1 MKKLV
6 ACLLSVATMVA
17 TLYTPAFAYEGQP
30 LGRNVAYNRTVNV
43 SNSFNT
49 NEYNKPDFLTDGN
62 LERGYQTACVSSNKD
77 NPYEDPQTWS
87 IDLGRSYEIDKI
99 VLYWENAAAKKYK
112 IYVSENKTDWM
123 EVASEEAGEKG
134 RFKYDFAPTNARYV
148 KIELEERTME
158 IYGYCM
164 YEWQIFTVGSV
175 EEKEMPNL
183 AKNATAVASSD
194 DGENS
199 AEKAIDGDEGTMWRT
214 EYIQDPTV
222 TDEEKADENIT
233 LSWNSP
239 QTFDTVKVKWGGGYM
254 KGYKLQTSDDGETWT
269 DMYEVTSGIA
279 SEYRNIRLKEAVT
292 TSHLRLQGIT
302 FGAYCFEIYEIQVYD
317 QTNVPVESINL
328 NYTSKKLNLD
338 KEEDNK
344 VELEYKLSPF
354 NTSQTD
360 IVWSSSNEA
369 VAEVKNGVVTG
380 KSVGT
385 AIITIASKDNPNVN
399 KECIV
404 NVSRELDKS
413 TVTAVKSDNNIRVNW
428 SRVAHASSYIL
439 SRYNKITGFVGKVYE
454 GSDTEFE
461 DKDLLSGK
469 YVYTVTAVVDKNDA
483 NANLYSNSISEES
496 EAVIIPEP
504 VTGIEVAND
513 YKHMGLFVGG
523 SGKIRYSVLPG
534 NATNTN
540 VTFKSLNEKVATVD
554 ANGVVTGVSEGN
566 ADIVITTE
574 EGGFEAKC
582 TVRVDGIDARGIE
595 RVGDK
600 TVTMGLNQTRQ
611 LQVKITPSD
620 TTNKNVQWTSSNNSV
635 ATVDSNGVVTSK
647 NSGSTIITA
656 TTHNGLKTEFFIEVE
671 TPVTNIT
678 LNSNEIN
685 LNPGGTFKLD
695 ATVNP
700 SNASNKNIK
709 WISANESIAT
719 VDQSGNV
726 AADVAGTTYISAVS
740 ADGKVVATCTVN
752 VSKPVVTKPAKV
764 KIKSAK
770 KKGKKVTLK
779 WKKISDAAG
788 YVVYMKTNSG
798 KFKAVKT
805 VKKAKKVKAVISLKK
820 GNKYSFKIRA
830 YKLDEETNVY
840 GAYSKIK
847 KVQIGQ
853 LLSKISFMP
862 RISRN
867 S

>member
-1 MKKLV
+1 
-6 ACLLSVATMVA
+6 
-17 TLYTPAFAYEGQP
+17 
-30 LGRNVAYNRTVNV
+30 
-43 SNSFNT
+43 
-49 NEYNKPDFLTDGN
+49 
-62 LERGYQTACVSSNKD
+62 
-77 NPYEDPQTWS
+77 
-87 IDLGRSYEIDKI
+87 
-99 VLYWENAAAKKYK
+99 
-112 IYVSENKTDWM
+112 M

-175 EEKEMPNL
+175 EEKEVPNL
-183 AKNATAVASSD
+183 AENATAVASSD

-344 VELEYKLSPF
+344 VELEYNIAPS

-369 VAEVKNGVVTG
+369 VAEVKNGVVAG
-380 KSVGT
+380 KSVGR
-385 AIITIASKDNPNVN
+385 ADITIASKDNPNV
-399 KECIV
+399 KKTCV
-404 NVSRELDKS
+404 VYVSKELDKS
-413 TVTAVKSDNNIRVNW
+413 KVTAVRNDKNINVNW
-428 SRVAHASSYIL
+428 TKVAHASSYVL
-439 SRYNKITGFVGKVYE
+439 SRYNKITGIVNDIYE
-454 GSDTEFE
+454 GTDTAFE
-461 DKDLLSGK
+461 DKDLTSGK
-469 YVYTVTAVVDKNDA
+469 YIYTVKAIVDENEAD
-483 NANLYSNSISEES
+483 ANLYSNSVSEES

-513 YKHMGLFVGG
+513 YQHMGLFVGG

-726 AADVAGTTYISAVS
+726 TADVAGTTYISAVS

-847 KVQIGQ
+847 KV
-853 LLSKISFMP
+853 KM
-862 RISRN
+862 
-867 S
+867 

>member
-87 IDLGRSYEIDKI
+87 MDLGRSYEIDKV

-183 AKNATAVASSD
+183 AENATAVSSSD

-222 TDEEKADENIT
+222 TDEEKANENIT

-338 KEEDNK
+338 KKEDNK
-344 VELEYKLSPF
+344 VELEYNLAPS

-360 IVWSSSNEA
+360 VVWSSSNEA
-369 VAEVKNGVVTG
+369 VAEVKNGVVAG
-380 KSVGT
+380 KSVGR
-385 AIITIASKDNPNVN
+385 ADITIASKDNPNV
-399 KECIV
+399 KKTCV
-404 NVSRELDKS
+404 VYVSKELDKS
-413 TVTAVKSDNNIRVNW
+413 KVTAVRNDKNINVNW
-428 SRVAHASSYIL
+428 TKVAHASSYVL
-439 SRYNKITGFVGKVYE
+439 SRYNKSTGIVNDIYE
-454 GSDTEFE
+454 GTDTAFE
-461 DKDLLSGK
+461 DKDLTSGK
-469 YVYTVTAVVDKNDA
+469 YVYTVKAIVDENDA
-483 NANLYSNSISEES
+483 DANFYSNSVSEES
-496 EAVIIPEP
+496 EAVIIPES

-513 YKHMGLFVGG
+513 YQHMGLFVGG
-523 SGKIRYSVLPG
+523 SGKIRYSVLPS

-582 TVRVDGIDARGIE
+582 AVRVDGIDARGIE

-726 AADVAGTTYISAVS
+726 TADVAGTTYISAVS
-740 ADGKVVATCTVN
+740 ADDKVIATCTVN

-805 VKKAKKVKAVISLKK
+805 VKKAKTVKAVISLKK

-847 KVQIGQ
+847 KV
-853 LLSKISFMP
+853 KM
-862 RISRN
+862 
-867 S
+867 

>member
-87 IDLGRSYEIDKI
+87 MDLGRSYEIDKV

-183 AKNATAVASSD
+183 AENATAVSSSD

-222 TDEEKADENIT
+222 TDEEKANENIT

-344 VELEYKLSPF
+344 VELEYNIAPS

-360 IVWSSSNEA
+360 VVWSSSNEA
-369 VAEVKNGVVTG
+369 VAEVKNGVVAG
-380 KSVGT
+380 KSVGR
-385 AIITIASKDNPNVN
+385 ADITIASKDNPNV
-399 KECIV
+399 KKTCV
-404 NVSRELDKS
+404 VYVSKELDKS
-413 TVTAVKSDNNIRVNW
+413 KVTAVRNDKNINVNW
-428 SRVAHASSYIL
+428 TKVAHASSYVL
-439 SRYNKITGFVGKVYE
+439 SRYNKSTGIVNDIYE
-454 GSDTEFE
+454 GTDTAFE
-461 DKDLLSGK
+461 DKDLTSGK
-469 YVYTVTAVVDKNDA
+469 YVYTVKAIVDENDA
-483 NANLYSNSISEES
+483 DANLYSNSVSEES

-513 YKHMGLFVGG
+513 YQHMGLFVGG
-523 SGKIRYSVLPG
+523 SGKIRYSVLPS

-540 VTFKSLNEKVATVD
+540 VTFKSLNEKVAIVD

-635 ATVDSNGVVTSK
+635 ATVDSNGVVISK

-685 LNPGGTFKLD
+685 LNLGGTFKLD

-726 AADVAGTTYISAVS
+726 TADVAGTTYISAVS

-805 VKKAKKVKAVISLKK
+805 VKKAKTVKAVISLKK

-847 KVQIGQ
+847 KV
-853 LLSKISFMP
+853 KM
-862 RISRN
+862 
-867 S
+867 

>member
-87 IDLGRSYEIDKI
+87 MDLGRSYEIDKV

-183 AKNATAVASSD
+183 AENATAVASSD

-214 EYIQDPTV
+214 EYIQDSTV
-222 TDEEKADENIT
+222 TDEEKANENIT

-344 VELEYKLSPF
+344 VELEYNLAPS

-360 IVWSSSNEA
+360 VVWSSSNEA
-369 VAEVKNGVVTG
+369 VAEVKNGVVEG
-380 KSVGT
+380 KSVGR
-385 AIITIASKDNPNVN
+385 ADITIASKDNPNAKKTCV
-399 KECIV
+399 V
-404 NVSRELDKS
+404 YVSKELDKS
-413 TVTAVKSDNNIRVNW
+413 KVTAVRNDKIINVNW
-428 SRVAHASSYIL
+428 KKVAHASSYVL
-439 SRYNKITGFVGKVYE
+439 SRYNKSTGIVNDIYE
-454 GSDTEFE
+454 GTDTAFE
-461 DKDLLSGK
+461 DKDLTSGK
-469 YVYTVTAVVDKNDA
+469 YVYTVKAIVDENAAD
-483 NANLYSNSISEES
+483 ANLYSNSVSEES
-496 EAVIIPEP
+496 EAVIIPES

-513 YKHMGLFVGG
+513 YQHMGLFVGG
-523 SGKIRYSVLPG
+523 SGKIRYSVLPS

-540 VTFKSLNEKVATVD
+540 VTFKSLNEKVAIVD

-635 ATVDSNGVVTSK
+635 ATVDSNGVVISK

-726 AADVAGTTYISAVS
+726 TADVAGTTYISAVS

-805 VKKAKKVKAVISLKK
+805 VKKAKTVKAVISLKK

-847 KVQIGQ
+847 KV
-853 LLSKISFMP
+853 KM
-862 RISRN
+862 
-867 S
+867 

>member
-175 EEKEMPNL
+175 EEKEVPNL
-183 AKNATAVASSD
+183 AENATAVASSD

-302 FGAYCFEIYEIQVYD
+302 FGAYCFEICEIQVYD
-317 QTNVPVESINL
+317 QTNIPVESINL

-344 VELEYKLSPF
+344 VELDYNIAPS

-360 IVWSSSNEA
+360 VVWSSSNEA
-369 VAEVKNGVVTG
+369 VAEVKNGVVAG
-380 KSVGT
+380 KSVGR
-385 AIITIASKDNPNVN
+385 ADITIASKDNPNV
-399 KECIV
+399 KKTCV
-404 NVSRELDKS
+404 VYVSKELDKS
-413 TVTAVKSDNNIRVNW
+413 KVTAVRNDKNINVNW
-428 SRVAHASSYIL
+428 TKVAHASSYVL
-439 SRYNKITGFVGKVYE
+439 SRYNKSTGIVNDIYE
-454 GSDTEFE
+454 GTDTVFE
-461 DKDLLSGK
+461 DKDLTSGK
-469 YVYTVTAVVDKNDA
+469 YIYTVKAIVDENDA
-483 NANLYSNSISEES
+483 DANLYSNSVSEES

-513 YKHMGLFVGG
+513 YQHMGLFVGG

-656 TTHNGLKTEFFIEVE
+656 TTHNELKTEFFIEVE
-671 TPVTNIT
+671 TSVTNIT

-685 LNPGGTFKLD
+685 LNTGGTFKLD

-847 KVQIGQ
+847 KV
-853 LLSKISFMP
+853 KM
-862 RISRN
+862 
-867 S
+867 

>member
-87 IDLGRSYEIDKI
+87 MDLGRSYEIDKVI
-99 VLYWENAAAKKYK
+99 LYWENAAAKKYK

-175 EEKEMPNL
+175 EEKEVPNL
-183 AKNATAVASSD
+183 AENATAVASSD

-214 EYIQDPTV
+214 EYIQDQTV
-222 TDEEKADENIT
+222 TDEEKANENIT

-344 VELEYKLSPF
+344 VELEYNLSPS

-369 VAEVKNGVVTG
+369 VAEVKNGVVAG
-380 KSVGT
+380 KSVGR
-385 AIITIASKDNPNVN
+385 ADITIASKDNPNV
-399 KECIV
+399 KKTCV
-404 NVSRELDKS
+404 VYVSKELDKS
-413 TVTAVKSDNNIRVNW
+413 KVTAVRNDKNINVNW
-428 SRVAHASSYIL
+428 TKVAHASSYVL
-439 SRYNKITGFVGKVYE
+439 SRYNKITGIVNDIYE
-454 GSDTEFE
+454 GTDTAFE
-461 DKDLLSGK
+461 DKDLTSGK
-469 YVYTVTAVVDKNDA
+469 YVYTVKAILDENEAD
-483 NANLYSNSISEES
+483 ANLYSNSVSEES

-513 YKHMGLFVGG
+513 YQHMGLFVGG

-656 TTHNGLKTEFFIEVE
+656 TTHNELKTGFFIEVE
-671 TPVTNIT
+671 TSVTNIT

-719 VDQSGNV
+719 VDRSGNV
-726 AADVAGTTYISAVS
+726 TADVAGTTYISAVS
-740 ADGKVVATCTVN
+740 ADGKVVAICTVN

-847 KVQIGQ
+847 KV
-853 LLSKISFMP
+853 KM
-862 RISRN
+862 
-867 S
+867 

>member
-62 LERGYQTACVSSNKD
+62 LERGYQTACVSSNKN

-87 IDLGRSYEIDKI
+87 MDLGRSYEIDKV

-183 AKNATAVASSD
+183 AENATAVSSSD

-222 TDEEKADENIT
+222 TDEEKANENIT

-344 VELEYKLSPF
+344 VELEYNLAPS

-360 IVWSSSNEA
+360 VVWSSSNEA
-369 VAEVKNGVVTG
+369 VAEVKNGVVAG
-380 KSVGT
+380 KSVGR
-385 AIITIASKDNPNVN
+385 ADITIASKDNPNV
-399 KECIV
+399 KKTCV
-404 NVSRELDKS
+404 VYVSKELDKS
-413 TVTAVKSDNNIRVNW
+413 KVTAVRNDKNINVNW
-428 SRVAHASSYIL
+428 TKVAHASSYVL
-439 SRYNKITGFVGKVYE
+439 SRYNKSTGIVNDIYE
-454 GSDTEFE
+454 GTDTAFE
-461 DKDLLSGK
+461 DKDLTSGK
-469 YVYTVTAVVDKNDA
+469 YVYTVKAIVDENAAD
-483 NANLYSNSISEES
+483 ANLYSNSVSEES
-496 EAVIIPEP
+496 EAVIIPES

-513 YKHMGLFVGG
+513 YQHMGLFVGG
-523 SGKIRYSVLPG
+523 SGKIRYSVLPS

-540 VTFKSLNEKVATVD
+540 VTFKSLNEKVAIVD

-635 ATVDSNGVVTSK
+635 ATVDSNGVVISK

-685 LNPGGTFKLD
+685 LDPGGTFKLD

-726 AADVAGTTYISAVS
+726 TADVAGTT
-740 ADGKVVATCTVN
+740 
-752 VSKPVVTKPAKV
+752 
-764 KIKSAK
+764 
-770 KKGKKVTLK
+770 
-779 WKKISDAAG
+779 
-788 YVVYMKTNSG
+788 VYPQFQQM
-798 KFKAVKT
+798 V
-805 VKKAKKVKAVISLKK
+805 
-820 GNKYSFKIRA
+820 R
-830 YKLDEETNVY
+830 
-840 GAYSKIK
+840 
-847 KVQIGQ
+847 
-853 LLSKISFMP
+853 
-862 RISRN
+862 
-867 S
+867 

>member
-99 VLYWENAAAKKYK
+99 VLYWESAAAKKYK

-302 FGAYCFEIYEIQVYD
+302 FGAYCFEIYQIQVYD

-344 VELEYKLSPF
+344 VELEYNIAPS

-360 IVWSSSNEA
+360 VVWSSSNEA
-369 VAEVKNGVVTG
+369 VAEVKNGVVAG
-380 KSVGT
+380 KSVGR
-385 AIITIASKDNPNVN
+385 ADITIASKDNPNV
-399 KECIV
+399 KKTCV
-404 NVSRELDKS
+404 VYVSKELDKS
-413 TVTAVKSDNNIRVNW
+413 KVTAVRNDKNINVNW
-428 SRVAHASSYIL
+428 TKVAHASSYVL
-439 SRYNKITGFVGKVYE
+439 SRYNKITGIVNDIYE
-454 GSDTEFE
+454 GTDTAFE
-461 DKDLLSGK
+461 DKDLTSGK
-469 YVYTVTAVVDKNDA
+469 YVYTVKAILDENEAD
-483 NANLYSNSISEES
+483 ANLYSNSVSEES

-513 YKHMGLFVGG
+513 YQHMGLFVGG

-540 VTFKSLNEKVATVD
+540 ATFKSLNEKVATVD

-600 TVTMGLNQTRQ
+600 TVTMGLNQTSQ

-635 ATVDSNGVVTSK
+635 ATVDSNGGVTSK
-647 NSGSTIITA
+647 NSGSTIITV

-805 VKKAKKVKAVISLKK
+805 VKKAKTVKAVISLKK

-847 KVQIGQ
+847 KV
-853 LLSKISFMP
+853 KM
-862 RISRN
+862 
-867 S
+867 

>member
-62 LERGYQTACVSSNKD
+62 LEIGYQTACVSSNKD

-175 EEKEMPNL
+175 EEKEMSNL
-183 AKNATAVASSD
+183 AENATAVASSD
-194 DGENS
+194 DSENS

-214 EYIQDPTV
+214 EYIQDPKV

-344 VELEYKLSPF
+344 VELEYNLSPS

-380 KSVGT
+380 KSVGR
-385 AIITIASKDNPNVN
+385 ADITIASKDNPNV
-399 KECIV
+399 KKTCV
-404 NVSRELDKS
+404 VYVSKELDKS
-413 TVTAVKSDNNIRVNW
+413 KVTAVRNDKNINVNW
-428 SRVAHASSYIL
+428 TKVAHASSYVL
-439 SRYNKITGFVGKVYE
+439 SRYNKSTGIVNDIYE
-454 GSDTEFE
+454 GTDTAFE
-461 DKDLLSGK
+461 DKDLTSGK
-469 YVYTVTAVVDKNDA
+469 YIYTVKAIVDENDA
-483 NANLYSNSISEES
+483 DANLYSNSVSEES

-513 YKHMGLFVGG
+513 YQHMGLFVGG

-620 TTNKNVQWTSSNNSV
+620 TTNKNVQWTSSNNLV

-656 TTHNGLKTEFFIEVE
+656 TTHNELKTEFFIEVE
-671 TPVTNIT
+671 TSVTNIT

-685 LNPGGTFKLD
+685 LNTGGTFKLD

-847 KVQIGQ
+847 KV
-853 LLSKISFMP
+853 KM
-862 RISRN
+862 
-867 S
+867 

>member
-87 IDLGRSYEIDKI
+87 MDLGRSYEIDKV

-183 AKNATAVASSD
+183 AENATAVASSD

-317 QTNVPVESINL
+317 QTNVPVENINL

-344 VELEYKLSPF
+344 VELEYNLAPS

-360 IVWSSSNEA
+360 VVWSSSNEA
-369 VAEVKNGVVTG
+369 VAEVKNGVVAG
-380 KSVGT
+380 KSVGR
-385 AIITIASKDNPNVN
+385 ADITIASKDNPNV
-399 KECIV
+399 KKTCV
-404 NVSRELDKS
+404 VYVSKELDKS
-413 TVTAVKSDNNIRVNW
+413 KVTAVRNDKNINVNW
-428 SRVAHASSYIL
+428 TKVAHVSSYVL
-439 SRYNKITGFVGKVYE
+439 SRYNKSTGIVNDIYE
-454 GSDTEFE
+454 GTDTAFE
-461 DKDLLSGK
+461 DKDLTSGK
-469 YVYTVTAVVDKNDA
+469 YVYTVKAIVDENAAD
-483 NANLYSNSISEES
+483 ANLYSNSVSEES

-513 YKHMGLFVGG
+513 YQHMGLFVGG
-523 SGKIRYSVLPG
+523 SGKIRYSVLPS

-656 TTHNGLKTEFFIEVE
+656 TTYNGLKTEFFIEVE

-726 AADVAGTTYISAVS
+726 TADVAGTTYISAVS
-740 ADGKVVATCTVN
+740 ADGKVVATCTIN

-805 VKKAKKVKAVISLKK
+805 VKKAKTVKAVISLKK
-820 GNKYSFKIRA
+820 GNKNEFKTRA

-847 KVQIGQ
+847 KV
-853 LLSKISFMP
+853 KM
-862 RISRN
+862 
-867 S
+867 

>member
-87 IDLGRSYEIDKI
+87 MDLGRSYEIDKV

-183 AKNATAVASSD
+183 AENATAVASSD

-222 TDEEKADENIT
+222 TDEEKANENIT

-338 KEEDNK
+338 KKEDNK
-344 VELEYKLSPF
+344 VELEYNLAPS

-360 IVWSSSNEA
+360 VVWSSSNEA
-369 VAEVKNGVVTG
+369 VAEVKNGVVAG
-380 KSVGT
+380 KSVGR
-385 AIITIASKDNPNVN
+385 ADITIASKDNPNV
-399 KECIV
+399 KKTCV
-404 NVSRELDKS
+404 VYVSKELDKS
-413 TVTAVKSDNNIRVNW
+413 KVTAVRNDKNINVNW
-428 SRVAHASSYIL
+428 TKVAHASSYVL
-439 SRYNKITGFVGKVYE
+439 SRYNKSTGIVNDIYE
-454 GSDTEFE
+454 GTDTTFE
-461 DKDLLSGK
+461 DKDLTSGK
-469 YVYTVTAVVDKNDA
+469 YVYTVKAIVDENAAD
-483 NANLYSNSISEES
+483 ANLYSNSVSEES

-513 YKHMGLFVGG
+513 YQHMGLFVGG
-523 SGKIRYSVLPG
+523 SGKIRYSVLPS

-600 TVTMGLNQTRQ
+600 TVTMVLNQTRQ

-726 AADVAGTTYISAVS
+726 TADVAGTTYISAVS

-805 VKKAKKVKAVISLKK
+805 VKKAKTVKAVISLKK

-847 KVQIGQ
+847 KV
-853 LLSKISFMP
+853 KM
-862 RISRN
+862 
-867 S
+867 

>member
-87 IDLGRSYEIDKI
+87 MDLGRSYEINKV

-183 AKNATAVASSD
+183 AENATAVASSD

-222 TDEEKADENIT
+222 TDEEKANENIT

-338 KEEDNK
+338 KKEDNK
-344 VELEYKLSPF
+344 VELEYNLAPS

-360 IVWSSSNEA
+360 VVWSSSNEA
-369 VAEVKNGVVTG
+369 VAEVKNGVVAG
-380 KSVGT
+380 KSVGR
-385 AIITIASKDNPNVN
+385 ADITIASKDNPNV
-399 KECIV
+399 KKTCV
-404 NVSRELDKS
+404 VYVSKELDKS
-413 TVTAVKSDNNIRVNW
+413 KVTAVRNDKNINVNW
-428 SRVAHASSYIL
+428 TKVAHASSYVL
-439 SRYNKITGFVGKVYE
+439 SRYNKSTGIVNDIYE
-454 GSDTEFE
+454 GTDTTFE
-461 DKDLLSGK
+461 DKDLTSGK
-469 YVYTVTAVVDKNDA
+469 YVYTVKAIVDENAAD
-483 NANLYSNSISEES
+483 ANLYSNSVSEES
-496 EAVIIPEP
+496 EAVIIPES

-513 YKHMGLFVGG
+513 YQHMGLFVGG
-523 SGKIRYSVLPG
+523 SGKIRYSVLPS

-656 TTHNGLKTEFFIEVE
+656 TTYNGLKTEFFIEVE

-726 AADVAGTTYISAVS
+726 TADVAGTTYISAVS
-740 ADGKVVATCTVN
+740 ADGKVVATCTIN

-805 VKKAKKVKAVISLKK
+805 VKKAKTVKAVISLKK

-847 KVQIGQ
+847 KV
-853 LLSKISFMP
+853 KM
-862 RISRN
+862 
-867 S
+867 

>member
-1 MKKLV
+1 
-6 ACLLSVATMVA
+6 
-17 TLYTPAFAYEGQP
+17 
-30 LGRNVAYNRTVNV
+30 
-43 SNSFNT
+43 
-49 NEYNKPDFLTDGN
+49 
-62 LERGYQTACVSSNKD
+62 
-77 NPYEDPQTWS
+77 
-87 IDLGRSYEIDKI
+87 
-99 VLYWENAAAKKYK
+99 
-112 IYVSENKTDWM
+112 M

-385 AIITIASKDNPNVN
+385 AIITIASKDNPNV
-399 KECIV
+399 KKTCV
-404 NVSRELDKS
+404 VYVSKELDKS
-413 TVTAVKSDNNIRVNW
+413 KVTAVRNDKNINVNW
-428 SRVAHASSYIL
+428 TKVAHASSYVL
-439 SRYNKITGFVGKVYE
+439 SRYNKITGIVNDIYE
-454 GSDTEFE
+454 GTDTAFE
-461 DKDLLSGK
+461 DKDLTSGK
-469 YVYTVTAVVDKNDA
+469 YVYTVKAILDENEAD
-483 NANLYSNSISEES
+483 ANLYSNSVSEES

-513 YKHMGLFVGG
+513 YQHMGLFVGG

-656 TTHNGLKTEFFIEVE
+656 TTHNELKTEFFIEVE
-671 TPVTNIT
+671 TSVTNIT

-685 LNPGGTFKLD
+685 LNTGGTFKLD

-805 VKKAKKVKAVISLKK
+805 VKKAKTVKAVISLKK

-847 KVQIGQ
+847 KV
-853 LLSKISFMP
+853 KM
-862 RISRN
+862 
-867 S
+867 

>member
-87 IDLGRSYEIDKI
+87 MDLGRSYEIDKVI
-99 VLYWENAAAKKYK
+99 LYWENAAAKKYK

-175 EEKEMPNL
+175 EEKEVPNL
-183 AKNATAVASSD
+183 AENATAVASSD

-214 EYIQDPTV
+214 EYIQDQTV
-222 TDEEKADENIT
+222 TDEEKANENIT

-302 FGAYCFEIYEIQVYD
+302 FGAYCFEICEIQVYD
-317 QTNVPVESINL
+317 QTNIPVESINL

-344 VELEYKLSPF
+344 VELDYNIAPS

-360 IVWSSSNEA
+360 VVWSSSNEA

-380 KSVGT
+380 KSVGR
-385 AIITIASKDNPNVN
+385 ADITIASKDNPNV
-399 KECIV
+399 KKTCV
-404 NVSRELDKS
+404 VYVSKELDKS
-413 TVTAVKSDNNIRVNW
+413 KVTAVRNDKNINVNW
-428 SRVAHASSYIL
+428 TKVAHASSYVL
-439 SRYNKITGFVGKVYE
+439 SRYNKSTGIVNDIYE
-454 GSDTEFE
+454 GTDTAFE
-461 DKDLLSGK
+461 DKDLTSGK
-469 YVYTVTAVVDKNDA
+469 YVYTVKAIVDENDA
-483 NANLYSNSISEES
+483 DTNLYSNSVSEES

-513 YKHMGLFVGG
+513 YQHMGLFVGG

-534 NATNTN
+534 NTTNTN

-671 TPVTNIT
+671 IPVTNIT

-726 AADVAGTTYISAVS
+726 TADVAGTTYISAVS

-847 KVQIGQ
+847 KV
-853 LLSKISFMP
+853 KM
-862 RISRN
+862 
-867 S
+867 

>member
-62 LERGYQTACVSSNKD
+62 LEIGYQTVCVSSNKD

-175 EEKEMPNL
+175 EEKEMSNL
-183 AKNATAVASSD
+183 AENATAVASSD

-214 EYIQDPTV
+214 EYIQDPKV

-344 VELEYKLSPF
+344 VELEYNLSPS

-380 KSVGT
+380 KSVGR
-385 AIITIASKDNPNVN
+385 ADITIASKDNPNV
-399 KECIV
+399 KKTCV
-404 NVSRELDKS
+404 VYVSKELDKS
-413 TVTAVKSDNNIRVNW
+413 KVTAVRNDKNINVNW
-428 SRVAHASSYIL
+428 TKVAHASSYVL
-439 SRYNKITGFVGKVYE
+439 SRYNKSTGIVNDIYE
-454 GSDTEFE
+454 GTDTAFE
-461 DKDLLSGK
+461 DKDLTSGK
-469 YVYTVTAVVDKNDA
+469 YIYTVKAIVDENDA
-483 NANLYSNSISEES
+483 DANLYSNSVSEES

-513 YKHMGLFVGG
+513 YQHMGLFVGG
-523 SGKIRYSVLPG
+523 SGKIRYSVLLG

-656 TTHNGLKTEFFIEVE
+656 TTHNELKTEFFIEVE
-671 TPVTNIT
+671 TSVTNIT

-685 LNPGGTFKLD
+685 LNTGGTFKLD

-847 KVQIGQ
+847 KV
-853 LLSKISFMP
+853 KM
-862 RISRN
+862 
-867 S
+867 

>member
-1 MKKLV
+1 
-6 ACLLSVATMVA
+6 MVA

-87 IDLGRSYEIDKI
+87 MDLGRSYEIDKV

-175 EEKEMPNL
+175 EEKEMSNL
-183 AKNATAVASSD
+183 AENATAVASSD

-214 EYIQDPTV
+214 EYIQDQTV
-222 TDEEKADENIT
+222 TDEEKANENIT

-344 VELEYKLSPF
+344 VELEYNIAPS

-369 VAEVKNGVVTG
+369 VAEVKNGVVAG
-380 KSVGT
+380 KSVGR
-385 AIITIASKDNPNVN
+385 ADITIASKDNPNV
-399 KECIV
+399 KKTCV
-404 NVSRELDKS
+404 VYVSKELDKS
-413 TVTAVKSDNNIRVNW
+413 KVTAVRNDKNINVNW
-428 SRVAHASSYIL
+428 TKVAHASSYVL
-439 SRYNKITGFVGKVYE
+439 SRYNKSTGIVNDIYE
-454 GSDTEFE
+454 GTDTAFE
-461 DKDLLSGK
+461 DKDLTSGK
-469 YVYTVTAVVDKNDA
+469 YVYTVKVIVDENDA
-483 NANLYSNSISEES
+483 DTNLYSNSVSEES

-513 YKHMGLFVGG
+513 YQHMGLFVGG
-523 SGKIRYSVLPG
+523 SGKIRYSVLPS

-540 VTFKSLNEKVATVD
+540 VTFKSLNEKVAIVD

-635 ATVDSNGVVTSK
+635 ATVDSNGVVISK

-726 AADVAGTTYISAVS
+726 TADVAGTTYISAVS

-805 VKKAKKVKAVISLKK
+805 VKKAKTVKAVISLKK

-847 KVQIGQ
+847 KV
-853 LLSKISFMP
+853 KM
-862 RISRN
+862 
-867 S
+867 

>member
-6 ACLLSVATMVA
+6 ACLLNVATMVA
-17 TLYTPAFAYEGQP
+17 TLYTPALAYDGQP
-30 LGRNVAYNRTVNV
+30 LGENVAYRRTVDV

-87 IDLGRSYEIDKI
+87 MDLGRSYQIDKV

-148 KIELEERTME
+148 KIKLEERTME

-175 EEKEMPNL
+175 EEKEVPNL
-183 AKNATAVASSD
+183 AENATAVASSD

-214 EYIQDPTV
+214 EYIQDQTV
-222 TDEEKADENIT
+222 TDEEKANENIT

-344 VELEYKLSPF
+344 VELDYNIAPS

-360 IVWSSSNEA
+360 VVWSSSNEA

-380 KSVGT
+380 KSVGR
-385 AIITIASKDNPNVN
+385 ADITIASKDNPNV
-399 KECIV
+399 KKTCV
-404 NVSRELDKS
+404 VYVSKELDKS
-413 TVTAVKSDNNIRVNW
+413 KVTAVRNDKNINVNW
-428 SRVAHASSYIL
+428 TKVAHASSYVL
-439 SRYNKITGFVGKVYE
+439 SRYNKSTGIVNDIYE
-454 GSDTEFE
+454 GTDTAFE
-461 DKDLLSGK
+461 DKDLTSGK
-469 YVYTVTAVVDKNDA
+469 YVYTVKVIVDENDA
-483 NANLYSNSISEES
+483 DTNLYSNSVSEES

-513 YKHMGLFVGG
+513 YQHMGLFVGG

-582 TVRVDGIDARGIE
+582 TVRVDGIYARGIE

-635 ATVDSNGVVTSK
+635 ATVDSNGVITSK

-656 TTHNGLKTEFFIEVE
+656 TTHNELKTEFFIEVE
-671 TPVTNIT
+671 TSVTNIT

-685 LNPGGTFKLD
+685 LNTGGTFKLD

-805 VKKAKKVKAVISLKK
+805 VKKAKKVKAVIILKK

-847 KVQIGQ
+847 KV
-853 LLSKISFMP
+853 KM
-862 RISRN
+862 
-867 S
+867 

>member
-1 MKKLV
+1 
-6 ACLLSVATMVA
+6 
-17 TLYTPAFAYEGQP
+17 
-30 LGRNVAYNRTVNV
+30 
-43 SNSFNT
+43 
-49 NEYNKPDFLTDGN
+49 
-62 LERGYQTACVSSNKD
+62 
-77 NPYEDPQTWS
+77 
-87 IDLGRSYEIDKI
+87 
-99 VLYWENAAAKKYK
+99 
-112 IYVSENKTDWM
+112 
-123 EVASEEAGEKG
+123 
-134 RFKYDFAPTNARYV
+134 
-148 KIELEERTME
+148 
-158 IYGYCM
+158 
-164 YEWQIFTVGSV
+164 
-175 EEKEMPNL
+175 MPNL
-183 AKNATAVASSD
+183 AENATAVASSD

-214 EYIQDPTV
+214 EYIQDSTV
-222 TDEEKADENIT
+222 TDEEKANENIT

-344 VELEYKLSPF
+344 VELEYNLAPS

-360 IVWSSSNEA
+360 VVWSSSNEA
-369 VAEVKNGVVTG
+369 VAEVKNGVVEG
-380 KSVGT
+380 KSVGR
-385 AIITIASKDNPNVN
+385 ADITIASKDNPNTKKTCV
-399 KECIV
+399 V
-404 NVSRELDKS
+404 YVSKELDKS
-413 TVTAVKSDNNIRVNW
+413 KVTAVRNDKIINVNW
-428 SRVAHASSYIL
+428 KKVAHASSYVL
-439 SRYNKITGFVGKVYE
+439 SRYNKSTGIVNDIYE
-454 GSDTEFE
+454 GTDTAFE
-461 DKDLLSGK
+461 DKDLTSGK
-469 YVYTVTAVVDKNDA
+469 YVYTVKAIVDENDA
-483 NANLYSNSISEES
+483 DANLYSNSVSEES
-496 EAVIIPEP
+496 EAVIIPES

-513 YKHMGLFVGG
+513 YQHMGLFVGG
-523 SGKIRYSVLPG
+523 SGKIRYSVLPS

-540 VTFKSLNEKVATVD
+540 VTFKSLNEKVAIVD

-582 TVRVDGIDARGIE
+582 TVRVDGIYARGIE

-635 ATVDSNGVVTSK
+635 ATVDSNGVVISK

-726 AADVAGTTYISAVS
+726 TADVAGTTYISAVS
-740 ADGKVVATCTVN
+740 ADGKVIATCTVN

-805 VKKAKKVKAVISLKK
+805 VKKAKTVKAVISLKK

-847 KVQIGQ
+847 KV
-853 LLSKISFMP
+853 KM
-862 RISRN
+862 
-867 S
+867 

>member
-87 IDLGRSYEIDKI
+87 MDLGRSYEIDKV

-183 AKNATAVASSD
+183 AENATAVASSD

-222 TDEEKADENIT
+222 TDEEKANENIT

-254 KGYKLQTSDDGETWT
+254 KGYKLQISDDGETWT

-292 TSHLRLQGIT
+292 TTHLRLQGIT

-344 VELEYKLSPF
+344 VELEYNIAPS

-360 IVWSSSNEA
+360 VVWSSSNEA
-369 VAEVKNGVVTG
+369 VAEVKNGVVAG
-380 KSVGT
+380 KSVGR
-385 AIITIASKDNPNVN
+385 ADITIASKDNPNTKKTCV
-399 KECIV
+399 V
-404 NVSRELDKS
+404 YVSKELDKS
-413 TVTAVKSDNNIRVNW
+413 KVTAVRNDKIINVNW
-428 SRVAHASSYIL
+428 KKVAHASSYVL
-439 SRYNKITGFVGKVYE
+439 SRYNKSTGIVNDIYE
-454 GSDTEFE
+454 GTDTAFE
-461 DKDLLSGK
+461 DKDLTSGK
-469 YVYTVTAVVDKNDA
+469 YVYTVKAIVDENDA
-483 NANLYSNSISEES
+483 DANLYSNSVSEES
-496 EAVIIPEP
+496 EAVIIPES

-513 YKHMGLFVGG
+513 YQHMGLFVGG
-523 SGKIRYSVLPG
+523 SGKIRYSVLPS

-540 VTFKSLNEKVATVD
+540 VTFKSLNEKVAIVD

-635 ATVDSNGVVTSK
+635 ATVDSNGVVISK

-726 AADVAGTTYISAVS
+726 TADVAGTTYISAVS
-740 ADGKVVATCTVN
+740 ADGKVIATCTVN

-764 KIKSAK
+764 KIKAAK

-805 VKKAKKVKAVISLKK
+805 VKKAKTVKAVISLKK

-847 KVQIGQ
+847 KV
-853 LLSKISFMP
+853 KM
-862 RISRN
+862 
-867 S
+867 

>member
-99 VLYWENAAAKKYK
+99 VLYWESAAAKKYK

-302 FGAYCFEIYEIQVYD
+302 FGAYCFEIYQIQVYD

-344 VELEYKLSPF
+344 VELEYNLSPS

-380 KSVGT
+380 KSVGR
-385 AIITIASKDNPNVN
+385 ADITIASKDNPNV
-399 KECIV
+399 KKTCV
-404 NVSRELDKS
+404 VYVSKELDKS
-413 TVTAVKSDNNIRVNW
+413 KVTAVRNDKNINVNW
-428 SRVAHASSYIL
+428 TKVAHASSYVL
-439 SRYNKITGFVGKVYE
+439 SRYNKSTGIVNDIYE
-454 GSDTEFE
+454 GTDTAFE
-461 DKDLLSGK
+461 DKDLTSGK
-469 YVYTVTAVVDKNDA
+469 YVYTVKAIVDENDA
-483 NANLYSNSISEES
+483 DTNLYSNSVSEES

-513 YKHMGLFVGG
+513 YQHMGLFVGG
-523 SGKIRYSVLPG
+523 SGKIRYSVLPS

-635 ATVDSNGVVTSK
+635 ATVDSNGGVTSK
-647 NSGSTIITA
+647 NSGSTIITV

-726 AADVAGTTYISAVS
+726 TADVAGTTYISAVS

-805 VKKAKKVKAVISLKK
+805 VKKAKTVKAVISLKK

-847 KVQIGQ
+847 KV
-853 LLSKISFMP
+853 KM
-862 RISRN
+862 
-867 S
+867 

>member
-87 IDLGRSYEIDKI
+87 MDLGRSYEIDKV

-175 EEKEMPNL
+175 EEKEMSNL
-183 AKNATAVASSD
+183 AENATAVASSD

-222 TDEEKADENIT
+222 TDEEKANENIT

-338 KEEDNK
+338 KKEDNK
-344 VELEYKLSPF
+344 VELEYNLAPS

-360 IVWSSSNEA
+360 VVWSSSNEA
-369 VAEVKNGVVTG
+369 VAEVKNGVVAG
-380 KSVGT
+380 KSVGR
-385 AIITIASKDNPNVN
+385 ADITIASKDNPNV
-399 KECIV
+399 KKTCV
-404 NVSRELDKS
+404 VYVSKELDKS
-413 TVTAVKSDNNIRVNW
+413 KVTAVRNDKNINVNW
-428 SRVAHASSYIL
+428 TKVAHASSYVL
-439 SRYNKITGFVGKVYE
+439 SRYNKSTGIVNDIYE
-454 GSDTEFE
+454 GTDTAFE
-461 DKDLLSGK
+461 DKDLTSGK
-469 YVYTVTAVVDKNDA
+469 YVYTVKAIVDENAAD
-483 NANLYSNSISEES
+483 ANLYSNSVSEES
-496 EAVIIPEP
+496 EAVIIPES

-513 YKHMGLFVGG
+513 YQHMGLFVGG
-523 SGKIRYSVLPG
+523 SGKIRYSVIPS

-540 VTFKSLNEKVATVD
+540 VTFKSLNEKVAIVD

-635 ATVDSNGVVTSK
+635 ATVDSNGVVISK

-726 AADVAGTTYISAVS
+726 TADVAGTTYISAVS

-805 VKKAKKVKAVISLKK
+805 VKKAKTVKAVISLKK

-847 KVQIGQ
+847 KV
-853 LLSKISFMP
+853 KM
-862 RISRN
+862 
-867 S
+867 

>member
-87 IDLGRSYEIDKI
+87 MDLGRSYEIDKV

-183 AKNATAVASSD
+183 AENATAVASSD

-344 VELEYKLSPF
+344 VELEYNLSPS

-369 VAEVKNGVVTG
+369 VAEVKNGVVAG
-380 KSVGT
+380 KSVGR
-385 AIITIASKDNPNVN
+385 ADITIASKDNPNV
-399 KECIV
+399 KKTCV
-404 NVSRELDKS
+404 VYVSKELDKS
-413 TVTAVKSDNNIRVNW
+413 KVTAVRNDKNINVNW
-428 SRVAHASSYIL
+428 TKVAHASSYVL
-439 SRYNKITGFVGKVYE
+439 SRYNKITGIVNDIYE
-454 GSDTEFE
+454 GTDTAFE
-461 DKDLLSGK
+461 DKDLTSGK
-469 YVYTVTAVVDKNDA
+469 YVYTVKAILDENEAD
-483 NANLYSNSISEES
+483 ANLYSNSVSEES

-513 YKHMGLFVGG
+513 YQHMGLFVGG

-726 AADVAGTTYISAVS
+726 TADVAGTTYISAVS

-847 KVQIGQ
+847 KV
-853 LLSKISFMP
+853 KM
-862 RISRN
+862 
-867 S
+867 

>member
-87 IDLGRSYEIDKI
+87 MDLGRSYEIDKVI
-99 VLYWENAAAKKYK
+99 LYWENAAAKKYK

-175 EEKEMPNL
+175 EEKEVPNL
-183 AKNATAVASSD
+183 AENATAVASSD

-214 EYIQDPTV
+214 EYIQDQTV
-222 TDEEKADENIT
+222 TDEEKANENIT

-344 VELEYKLSPF
+344 VELEYNIAPS

-380 KSVGT
+380 KSVGR
-385 AIITIASKDNPNVN
+385 ADITIASKDNPNV
-399 KECIV
+399 KKTCV
-404 NVSRELDKS
+404 VYVSKELDKS
-413 TVTAVKSDNNIRVNW
+413 KVTAVRNDKNINVNW
-428 SRVAHASSYIL
+428 TKVAHASSYVL
-439 SRYNKITGFVGKVYE
+439 SRYNKSTGIVNDIYE
-454 GSDTEFE
+454 GTDTVFE
-461 DKDLLSGK
+461 DKDLTSGK
-469 YVYTVTAVVDKNDA
+469 YIYTVKAILDENEAD
-483 NANLYSNSISEES
+483 ANLYSNSVSEES

-513 YKHMGLFVGG
+513 YQHMGLFVGG

-656 TTHNGLKTEFFIEVE
+656 TTHNELKTEFFIEVE
-671 TPVTNIT
+671 TSVTNIT

-685 LNPGGTFKLD
+685 LNMGGTFKLD

-740 ADGKVVATCTVN
+740 ADGKVIATCTVN

-847 KVQIGQ
+847 KV
-853 LLSKISFMP
+853 KM
-862 RISRN
+862 
-867 S
+867 

>member
-87 IDLGRSYEIDKI
+87 MDLGRSYEIDKV

-183 AKNATAVASSD
+183 AENATAVASSD

-199 AEKAIDGDEGTMWRT
+199 AKKAIDGDEGTMWRT

-222 TDEEKADENIT
+222 TDEEKANENIT

-338 KEEDNK
+338 KKEDNK
-344 VELEYKLSPF
+344 VELEYNLAPS

-360 IVWSSSNEA
+360 VVWSSSNEA
-369 VAEVKNGVVTG
+369 VAEVKNGVVAG
-380 KSVGT
+380 KSVGR
-385 AIITIASKDNPNVN
+385 ADITIASKDNPNV
-399 KECIV
+399 KKTCV
-404 NVSRELDKS
+404 VYVSKELDKS
-413 TVTAVKSDNNIRVNW
+413 KVTAVRNDKNINVNW
-428 SRVAHASSYIL
+428 TKVAHASSYVL
-439 SRYNKITGFVGKVYE
+439 SRYNKSTGIVNDIYE
-454 GSDTEFE
+454 GTDTTFE
-461 DKDLLSGK
+461 DKDLTSGK
-469 YVYTVTAVVDKNDA
+469 YVYTVKAIVDENAAD
-483 NANLYSNSISEES
+483 ANLYSNSVSEES
-496 EAVIIPEP
+496 EAVIIPES

-513 YKHMGLFVGG
+513 YQHMGLFVGG
-523 SGKIRYSVLPG
+523 SGKIRYSVLPS

-574 EGGFEAKC
+574 EGGFETKC

-635 ATVDSNGVVTSK
+635 ATVDSNGVVISK

-726 AADVAGTTYISAVS
+726 TADVAGTTYISAVS

-805 VKKAKKVKAVISLKK
+805 VKKAKTVKAVISLKK

-847 KVQIGQ
+847 KV
-853 LLSKISFMP
+853 KM
-862 RISRN
+862 
-867 S
+867 

>member
-87 IDLGRSYEIDKI
+87 MDLGRSYQIDKV

-148 KIELEERTME
+148 KIKLEERTME

-175 EEKEMPNL
+175 EEKEVPNL
-183 AKNATAVASSD
+183 AENATAVASSD

-214 EYIQDPTV
+214 EYIQDQTV
-222 TDEEKADENIT
+222 TDEEKANENIT

-344 VELEYKLSPF
+344 VELEYNLSPS

-380 KSVGT
+380 KSVGR
-385 AIITIASKDNPNVN
+385 ADITIASKDNPNV
-399 KECIV
+399 KKTCV
-404 NVSRELDKS
+404 VYVSKELDKS
-413 TVTAVKSDNNIRVNW
+413 KVTAVRNDKNINVNW
-428 SRVAHASSYIL
+428 TKVAHASSYVL
-439 SRYNKITGFVGKVYE
+439 SRYNKSTGIVNDIYE
-454 GSDTEFE
+454 GTDTAFE
-461 DKDLLSGK
+461 DKDLTSGK
-469 YVYTVTAVVDKNDA
+469 YVYTVKAILDENEAD
-483 NANLYSNSISEES
+483 ANLYSNSVSEES

-513 YKHMGLFVGG
+513 YQHMGLFVGG

-620 TTNKNVQWTSSNNSV
+620 TTNKNVRWTSSNNSV

-726 AADVAGTTYISAVS
+726 TADVAGTTYISAVS

-805 VKKAKKVKAVISLKK
+805 VKKAKTVKAVISLKK

-847 KVQIGQ
+847 KV
-853 LLSKISFMP
+853 KM
-862 RISRN
+862 
-867 S
+867 

>member
-6 ACLLSVATMVA
+6 ACLLSVATMVT

-87 IDLGRSYEIDKI
+87 MDLGRSYEIDKV

-183 AKNATAVASSD
+183 AENATAVASSD

-344 VELEYKLSPF
+344 VELEYNLSPS

-369 VAEVKNGVVTG
+369 VAEVKNGVVAG
-380 KSVGT
+380 KSVGR
-385 AIITIASKDNPNVN
+385 ADITIASKDNPNV
-399 KECIV
+399 KKTCV
-404 NVSRELDKS
+404 VYVSKELDKS
-413 TVTAVKSDNNIRVNW
+413 KVTAVRNDKNINVNW
-428 SRVAHASSYIL
+428 TKVAHASSYVL
-439 SRYNKITGFVGKVYE
+439 SRYNKITGIVNDIYE
-454 GSDTEFE
+454 GTDTAFE
-461 DKDLLSGK
+461 DKDLTSGK
-469 YVYTVTAVVDKNDA
+469 YVYTVKAILDENEAD
-483 NANLYSNSISEES
+483 ANLYSNSVSEES

-513 YKHMGLFVGG
+513 YQHMGLFVGG

-671 TPVTNIT
+671 IPVTNIT

-709 WISANESIAT
+709 WISSNESIAT

-726 AADVAGTTYISAVS
+726 TADVAGTTYISAVS

-805 VKKAKKVKAVISLKK
+805 VKKAKTVKAVISLKK

-847 KVQIGQ
+847 KV
-853 LLSKISFMP
+853 KM
-862 RISRN
+862 
-867 S
+867 

>member
-17 TLYTPAFAYEGQP
+17 TLYTPALAYDGQP
-30 LGRNVAYNRTVNV
+30 LGENVAYRRTVDV

-62 LERGYQTACVSSNKD
+62 LDRGYQTACVSTNKE

-87 IDLGRSYEIDKI
+87 IDLGKSYEIDKI

-183 AKNATAVASSD
+183 AENATAVASSD

-199 AEKAIDGDEGTMWRT
+199 AEKAIDDDKGTMWRT

-222 TDEEKADENIT
+222 TDEEKANENIT

-344 VELEYKLSPF
+344 VELEYNLSPS

-369 VAEVKNGVVTG
+369 VAEVKNGVVAG
-380 KSVGT
+380 KSVGR
-385 AIITIASKDNPNVN
+385 ADITIASKDNPNV
-399 KECIV
+399 KKTCV
-404 NVSRELDKS
+404 VYVSKELDKS
-413 TVTAVKSDNNIRVNW
+413 KVTAVRNDKNINVNW
-428 SRVAHASSYIL
+428 TKVAHASSYVL
-439 SRYNKITGFVGKVYE
+439 SRYNKITGIVNDIYE
-454 GSDTEFE
+454 GTDTAFE
-461 DKDLLSGK
+461 DKDLTSGK
-469 YVYTVTAVVDKNDA
+469 YVYTVKAILDENEAD
-483 NANLYSNSISEES
+483 ANLYSNSVSEES

-513 YKHMGLFVGG
+513 YQHMGLFVGG

-671 TPVTNIT
+671 TSVTNIT

-726 AADVAGTTYISAVS
+726 TADVAGTTYISAVS
-740 ADGKVVATCTVN
+740 ADGKIIATCTVN

-847 KVQIGQ
+847 KV
-853 LLSKISFMP
+853 KM
-862 RISRN
+862 
-867 S
+867 

>member
-87 IDLGRSYEIDKI
+87 MDLGRSYEIDKV

-183 AKNATAVASSD
+183 AENATAVASSD

-222 TDEEKADENIT
+222 TDEEKANENIT

-344 VELEYKLSPF
+344 VELEYNIAPS

-360 IVWSSSNEA
+360 VVWSSSNEA
-369 VAEVKNGVVTG
+369 VAEVKNGVVAG
-380 KSVGT
+380 KSVGR
-385 AIITIASKDNPNVN
+385 ADITIASKDNPNV
-399 KECIV
+399 KKTCV
-404 NVSRELDKS
+404 VYVSKELDKS
-413 TVTAVKSDNNIRVNW
+413 KVTAVINDKNINVNW
-428 SRVAHASSYIL
+428 TKVAHASSYVL
-439 SRYNKITGFVGKVYE
+439 SRYNKSTGIVNDIYE
-454 GSDTEFE
+454 GTDTAFE
-461 DKDLLSGK
+461 DKDLTSGK
-469 YVYTVTAVVDKNDA
+469 YVYTVKAIVDENAAD
-483 NANLYSNSISEES
+483 ANLYSNSVSEES
-496 EAVIIPEP
+496 EAVIIPES

-513 YKHMGLFVGG
+513 YQHMGLFVGG
-523 SGKIRYSVLPG
+523 SGKIRYSVLPS

-540 VTFKSLNEKVATVD
+540 VTFKSLNEKVAIVD

-635 ATVDSNGVVTSK
+635 ATVDSNGVVISK

-726 AADVAGTTYISAVS
+726 TADVAGTTYISAVS

-805 VKKAKKVKAVISLKK
+805 VKKAKTVKAVISLKK

-847 KVQIGQ
+847 KV
-853 LLSKISFMP
+853 KM
-862 RISRN
+862 
-867 S
+867 

>member
-87 IDLGRSYEIDKI
+87 MDLGRSYEIDKV

-183 AKNATAVASSD
+183 AENATAVASSD

-222 TDEEKADENIT
+222 TDEEKANENIT

-344 VELEYKLSPF
+344 VELEYNLAPS

-360 IVWSSSNEA
+360 VVWSSSNEA
-369 VAEVKNGVVTG
+369 VAEVKNGVVAG
-380 KSVGT
+380 KSVGR
-385 AIITIASKDNPNVN
+385 ADITIASKDNPNV
-399 KECIV
+399 KKTCV
-404 NVSRELDKS
+404 VYVSKELDKS
-413 TVTAVKSDNNIRVNW
+413 KVTAVRNDKNINVNW
-428 SRVAHASSYIL
+428 TKVAHASSYVL
-439 SRYNKITGFVGKVYE
+439 SRYNKSTGIVNDIYE
-454 GSDTEFE
+454 GTDTAFE
-461 DKDLLSGK
+461 DKDLTSGK
-469 YVYTVTAVVDKNDA
+469 YVYTVKAIVDENAAD
-483 NANLYSNSISEES
+483 ANLYSNSVSEES

-513 YKHMGLFVGG
+513 YQHMGLFVGG
-523 SGKIRYSVLPG
+523 SGKIRYSVLPS

-600 TVTMGLNQTRQ
+600 TVTMVLNQTRQ

-726 AADVAGTTYISAVS
+726 TADVAGTTYISAVS

-805 VKKAKKVKAVISLKK
+805 VKKAKTVKAVISLKK

-847 KVQIGQ
+847 KV
-853 LLSKISFMP
+853 KM
-862 RISRN
+862 
-867 S
+867 

>member
-87 IDLGRSYEIDKI
+87 MDLGRSYEIDKV

-183 AKNATAVASSD
+183 AENATAVASSD

-222 TDEEKADENIT
+222 TDEEKANENIT

-338 KEEDNK
+338 KKEDNK
-344 VELEYKLSPF
+344 VELEYNLAPS

-360 IVWSSSNEA
+360 VVWSSSNEA
-369 VAEVKNGVVTG
+369 VAEVKNGVVAG
-380 KSVGT
+380 KSVGR
-385 AIITIASKDNPNVN
+385 ADITIASKDNPNV
-399 KECIV
+399 KKTCV
-404 NVSRELDKS
+404 VYVSKELDKS
-413 TVTAVKSDNNIRVNW
+413 KVTAVRNDKNINVNW
-428 SRVAHASSYIL
+428 TKVAHASSYVL
-439 SRYNKITGFVGKVYE
+439 SRYNKSTGIVNDIYE
-454 GSDTEFE
+454 GTDTTFE
-461 DKDLLSGK
+461 DKDLTSGK
-469 YVYTVTAVVDKNDA
+469 YVYTVKAIVDENAAD
-483 NANLYSNSISEES
+483 ANLYSNSVSEES
-496 EAVIIPEP
+496 EAVIIPES

-513 YKHMGLFVGG
+513 YQHMGLFVGG
-523 SGKIRYSVLPG
+523 SGKIRYSVLPS

-635 ATVDSNGVVTSK
+635 ATVDSNGVVISK

-726 AADVAGTTYISAVS
+726 TADVAGTTYISAVS
-740 ADGKVVATCTVN
+740 ADGKVIATCTVN

-805 VKKAKKVKAVISLKK
+805 VKKAKTVKAVISLKK

-847 KVQIGQ
+847 KV
-853 LLSKISFMP
+853 KM
-862 RISRN
+862 
-867 S
+867 

>member
-87 IDLGRSYEIDKI
+87 MDLGRSYEIDKV

-183 AKNATAVASSD
+183 AENATAVSSSD

-222 TDEEKADENIT
+222 TDEEKANENIT

-338 KEEDNK
+338 KKEDNK
-344 VELEYKLSPF
+344 VELEYNLAPS

-360 IVWSSSNEA
+360 VVWSSSNEA
-369 VAEVKNGVVTG
+369 VAEVKNGVVAG
-380 KSVGT
+380 KSVGR
-385 AIITIASKDNPNVN
+385 ADITIASKDNPNV
-399 KECIV
+399 KKTCV
-404 NVSRELDKS
+404 VYVSKELDKS
-413 TVTAVKSDNNIRVNW
+413 KVTAVRNDKNINVNW
-428 SRVAHASSYIL
+428 TKVAHASSYVL
-439 SRYNKITGFVGKVYE
+439 SRYNKSTGIVNDIYE
-454 GSDTEFE
+454 GTDTAFE
-461 DKDLLSGK
+461 DKDLTSGK
-469 YVYTVTAVVDKNDA
+469 YVYTVKAIVDENAAD
-483 NANLYSNSISEES
+483 ANLYSNSVSEES
-496 EAVIIPEP
+496 EAVIIPES

-513 YKHMGLFVGG
+513 YQHMGLFVGG
-523 SGKIRYSVLPG
+523 SGKIRYSVLPN

-635 ATVDSNGVVTSK
+635 ATVDSNGVVISK

-726 AADVAGTTYISAVS
+726 TADVAGTTYISAVS

-805 VKKAKKVKAVISLKK
+805 VKKAKTVKAVISLKK

-847 KVQIGQ
+847 KV
-853 LLSKISFMP
+853 KM
-862 RISRN
+862 
-867 S
+867 

>member
-17 TLYTPAFAYEGQP
+17 TLYTPALAYDGQP
-30 LGRNVAYNRTVNV
+30 LGENVAYRRTVDV

-49 NEYNKPDFLTDGN
+49 NEHNKPDFLTDGN
-62 LERGYQTACVSSNKD
+62 LDRGYQTACVSSNKD

-87 IDLGRSYEIDKI
+87 MDLGRSYEIDKI

-148 KIELEERTME
+148 KIKLEERTME

-175 EEKEMPNL
+175 EEKEVPNL
-183 AKNATAVASSD
+183 AENATAVASSD

-214 EYIQDPTV
+214 EYIQDQTV
-222 TDEEKADENIT
+222 TDEEKANENIT

-344 VELEYKLSPF
+344 VELEYNIAPS

-360 IVWSSSNEA
+360 VVWSSSNEA
-369 VAEVKNGVVTG
+369 VAEVKNGVVAG
-380 KSVGT
+380 KSVGR
-385 AIITIASKDNPNVN
+385 ADITIASKDNPNV
-399 KECIV
+399 KKICV
-404 NVSRELDKS
+404 VYVSKELDKS
-413 TVTAVKSDNNIRVNW
+413 KVTAVRNDKNINVNW
-428 SRVAHASSYIL
+428 TKVAHASSYVL
-439 SRYNKITGFVGKVYE
+439 SRYNKITGIVNDIYE
-454 GSDTEFE
+454 GTDTAFE
-461 DKDLLSGK
+461 DKDLTSGK
-469 YVYTVTAVVDKNDA
+469 YVYTVKAIVDENDA
-483 NANLYSNSISEES
+483 DTNLYSNSVSEES

-513 YKHMGLFVGG
+513 YQHMGLFVGG

-540 VTFKSLNEKVATVD
+540 ATFKSLNEKVATVD

-600 TVTMGLNQTRQ
+600 TVTMGLNQTSQ

-635 ATVDSNGVVTSK
+635 ATVDSNGGVTSK
-647 NSGSTIITA
+647 NSGSTIITV

-805 VKKAKKVKAVISLKK
+805 VKKAKTVKAVISLKK

-847 KVQIGQ
+847 KV
-853 LLSKISFMP
+853 KM
-862 RISRN
+862 
-867 S
+867 

>member
-77 NPYEDPQTWS
+77 NPYEDSQTWS
-87 IDLGRSYEIDKI
+87 MDLGRSYEIDKV

-183 AKNATAVASSD
+183 AENATAVASSD

-222 TDEEKADENIT
+222 TDEEKANENIT

-338 KEEDNK
+338 KKEDNK
-344 VELEYKLSPF
+344 VELEYNLAPS

-360 IVWSSSNEA
+360 VVWSSSNEA
-369 VAEVKNGVVTG
+369 VAEVKNGVVAG
-380 KSVGT
+380 KSVGR
-385 AIITIASKDNPNVN
+385 ADITIASKDNPNV
-399 KECIV
+399 KKTCV
-404 NVSRELDKS
+404 VYVSKELDKS
-413 TVTAVKSDNNIRVNW
+413 KVTAVRNDKNINVNW
-428 SRVAHASSYIL
+428 TKVAHASSYVL
-439 SRYNKITGFVGKVYE
+439 SRYNKSTGIVNDIYE
-454 GSDTEFE
+454 GTDTAFE
-461 DKDLLSGK
+461 DKDLTSGK
-469 YVYTVTAVVDKNDA
+469 YVYTVKAIVDENDA
-483 NANLYSNSISEES
+483 DANFYSNSVSEES
-496 EAVIIPEP
+496 EAVIIPES

-513 YKHMGLFVGG
+513 YQHMGLFVGG
-523 SGKIRYSVLPG
+523 SGKIRYSVLPS

-582 TVRVDGIDARGIE
+582 AVRVDGIDARGIE

-726 AADVAGTTYISAVS
+726 TADVAGTTYISAVS
-740 ADGKVVATCTVN
+740 ADDKVIATCTVN

-805 VKKAKKVKAVISLKK
+805 VKKAKTVKAVISLKK

-847 KVQIGQ
+847 KV
-853 LLSKISFMP
+853 KM
-862 RISRN
+862 
-867 S
+867 

>member
-87 IDLGRSYEIDKI
+87 MDLGRSYEIDKV

-183 AKNATAVASSD
+183 AENATAVSSSD

-222 TDEEKADENIT
+222 TDEEKANENIT

-344 VELEYKLSPF
+344 VELEYNLAPS

-360 IVWSSSNEA
+360 VVWSSSNEA
-369 VAEVKNGVVTG
+369 VAEVKNGVVAG
-380 KSVGT
+380 KSVGR
-385 AIITIASKDNPNVN
+385 ADITIASKDNPNV
-399 KECIV
+399 KKTCV
-404 NVSRELDKS
+404 VYVSKELDKS
-413 TVTAVKSDNNIRVNW
+413 KVTAVRNDKNINVNW
-428 SRVAHASSYIL
+428 TKVAHASSYVL
-439 SRYNKITGFVGKVYE
+439 SRYNKSTGIVNDIYE
-454 GSDTEFE
+454 GTDTAFE
-461 DKDLLSGK
+461 DKDLTSGK
-469 YVYTVTAVVDKNDA
+469 YVYTVKAIVDENAAD
-483 NANLYSNSISEES
+483 ANLYSNSVSEES

-513 YKHMGLFVGG
+513 YQHMGLFVGG
-523 SGKIRYSVLPG
+523 SGKIRYSVLPS

-540 VTFKSLNEKVATVD
+540 VTFKSLNEKVAIVD

-635 ATVDSNGVVTSK
+635 ATVDSNGVVISK

-726 AADVAGTTYISAVS
+726 TADVAGTTYISAVS

-788 YVVYMKTNSG
+788 YVVYMKTNSS

-805 VKKAKKVKAVISLKK
+805 VKKAKTVKAVISLKK

-847 KVQIGQ
+847 KV
-853 LLSKISFMP
+853 KM
-862 RISRN
+862 
-867 S
+867 

>member
-17 TLYTPAFAYEGQP
+17 TLYTPALAYDGQP
-30 LGRNVAYNRTVNV
+30 LGENVAYRRTVDV

-62 LERGYQTACVSSNKD
+62 LDRGYQTACVSSNKD

-87 IDLGRSYEIDKI
+87 MDLGRSYEIDKI

-148 KIELEERTME
+148 KIKLEERTME

-175 EEKEMPNL
+175 EEKEVPNL
-183 AKNATAVASSD
+183 AENATAVASSD

-214 EYIQDPTV
+214 EYIQDQTV
-222 TDEEKADENIT
+222 TDEEKANENIT

-344 VELEYKLSPF
+344 VELEYNIAPS

-360 IVWSSSNEA
+360 VVWSSSNEA
-369 VAEVKNGVVTG
+369 VAEVKNGVVAG
-380 KSVGT
+380 KSVGR
-385 AIITIASKDNPNVN
+385 ADITIASKDNPNV
-399 KECIV
+399 KKICV
-404 NVSRELDKS
+404 VYVSKELDKS
-413 TVTAVKSDNNIRVNW
+413 KVTAVRNDKNINVNW
-428 SRVAHASSYIL
+428 TKVAHASSYVL
-439 SRYNKITGFVGKVYE
+439 SRYNKITGIVNDIYE
-454 GSDTEFE
+454 GTDTAFE
-461 DKDLLSGK
+461 DKDLTSGK
-469 YVYTVTAVVDKNDA
+469 YVYTVKAIVDENDA
-483 NANLYSNSISEES
+483 DTNLYSNSVSEES

-513 YKHMGLFVGG
+513 YQHMGLFVGG

-540 VTFKSLNEKVATVD
+540 ATFKSLNEKVATVD

-600 TVTMGLNQTRQ
+600 TVTMGLNQTSQ

-635 ATVDSNGVVTSK
+635 ATVDSNGGVTSK
-647 NSGSTIITA
+647 NSGSTIITV

-726 AADVAGTTYISAVS
+726 TADVAGTTYISAVS

-805 VKKAKKVKAVISLKK
+805 VKKAKTVKAVISLKK

-847 KVQIGQ
+847 KV
-853 LLSKISFMP
+853 KM
-862 RISRN
+862 
-867 S
+867 

>member
-87 IDLGRSYEIDKI
+87 MDLGRSYEIDKV

-112 IYVSENKTDWM
+112 IYVSENNTDWM

-158 IYGYCM
+158 IYSYCM

-183 AKNATAVASSD
+183 AENATAVASSD

-214 EYIQDPTV
+214 EYIQDPIV
-222 TDEEKADENIT
+222 TDEEKANENIT

-344 VELEYKLSPF
+344 VELEYNLAPS

-360 IVWSSSNEA
+360 VVWSSSNEA
-369 VAEVKNGVVTG
+369 VAEVKNGVVEG
-380 KSVGT
+380 KSVGR
-385 AIITIASKDNPNVN
+385 ADITIASKDNPNV
-399 KECIV
+399 KKTCV
-404 NVSRELDKS
+404 VYVSKELDKS
-413 TVTAVKSDNNIRVNW
+413 KVTAVRNDKNINVNW
-428 SRVAHASSYIL
+428 TKVAHASSYVL
-439 SRYNKITGFVGKVYE
+439 SRYNKSTGIVNDIYE
-454 GSDTEFE
+454 GTDTAFE
-461 DKDLLSGK
+461 DKDLTSGK
-469 YVYTVTAVVDKNDA
+469 YVYTVKAIVDENAAD
-483 NANLYSNSISEES
+483 ANLYSNSVSEES
-496 EAVIIPEP
+496 EAVIIPES

-513 YKHMGLFVGG
+513 YQHMGLFVGG
-523 SGKIRYSVLPG
+523 SGKIRYSVLPS

-635 ATVDSNGVVTSK
+635 ATVDSNGVVISK

-726 AADVAGTTYISAVS
+726 TADVAGTTYISAVS

-805 VKKAKKVKAVISLKK
+805 VKKAKTVKAVISLKK

-847 KVQIGQ
+847 KV
-853 LLSKISFMP
+853 KM
-862 RISRN
+862 
-867 S
+867 

>member
-62 LERGYQTACVSSNKD
+62 LERGYQTACISSNKD

-87 IDLGRSYEIDKI
+87 MDLGRSYEIDKVI
-99 VLYWENAAAKKYK
+99 LYWENAAAKKYK

-175 EEKEMPNL
+175 EEKEVPNL
-183 AKNATAVASSD
+183 AENATAVASSD

-214 EYIQDPTV
+214 EYIQDQTV
-222 TDEEKADENIT
+222 TDEEKANENIT

-317 QTNVPVESINL
+317 RTNVPVESINL

-344 VELEYKLSPF
+344 VELEYNIAPS

-360 IVWSSSNEA
+360 VVWSSSNEA
-369 VAEVKNGVVTG
+369 VAEVKNGVVAG
-380 KSVGT
+380 KSVGR
-385 AIITIASKDNPNVN
+385 ADITIASKDNPNV
-399 KECIV
+399 KKTCV
-404 NVSRELDKS
+404 VYVSKELDKS
-413 TVTAVKSDNNIRVNW
+413 KVTAVRNDKNINVNW
-428 SRVAHASSYIL
+428 TKVAHASSYVL
-439 SRYNKITGFVGKVYE
+439 SRYNKITGIVNDIYE
-454 GSDTEFE
+454 GTDTAFE
-461 DKDLLSGK
+461 DKDLTSGK
-469 YVYTVTAVVDKNDA
+469 YVYTVKAILDENEAD
-483 NANLYSNSISEES
+483 ANLYSNSVSEES

-513 YKHMGLFVGG
+513 YQHMGLFVGG

-582 TVRVDGIDARGIE
+582 TVRVDGIDARDIE

-635 ATVDSNGVVTSK
+635 TTVDSNGVVTSK

-805 VKKAKKVKAVISLKK
+805 VKKAKTVKAVISLKK

-847 KVQIGQ
+847 KV
-853 LLSKISFMP
+853 KM
-862 RISRN
+862 
-867 S
+867 

>member
-87 IDLGRSYEIDKI
+87 MDLGRSYEIDKV

-183 AKNATAVASSD
+183 AENATEVSSSD

-222 TDEEKADENIT
+222 TDEEKANENIT

-338 KEEDNK
+338 KKEDNK
-344 VELEYKLSPF
+344 VELEYNLAPS

-360 IVWSSSNEA
+360 VVWSSSNEA
-369 VAEVKNGVVTG
+369 VAEVKNGVVAG
-380 KSVGT
+380 KSVGR
-385 AIITIASKDNPNVN
+385 ADITIASKDNPNV
-399 KECIV
+399 KKTCV
-404 NVSRELDKS
+404 VYVSKELDKS
-413 TVTAVKSDNNIRVNW
+413 KVTAVRNDKNINVNW
-428 SRVAHASSYIL
+428 TKVAHASSYVL
-439 SRYNKITGFVGKVYE
+439 SRYNKSTGIVNDIYE
-454 GSDTEFE
+454 GTDTAFE
-461 DKDLLSGK
+461 DKDLTSGK
-469 YVYTVTAVVDKNDA
+469 YVYTVKAIVDENAAD
-483 NANLYSNSISEES
+483 ANLYSNSVSEES
-496 EAVIIPEP
+496 EAVIIPES

-513 YKHMGLFVGG
+513 YQHMGLFVGG
-523 SGKIRYSVLPG
+523 IGKIRYSVLPN

-540 VTFKSLNEKVATVD
+540 VTFKSLNEKVAIVD

-726 AADVAGTTYISAVS
+726 TADVAGTTYISAVS

-805 VKKAKKVKAVISLKK
+805 VKKAKTVKAVISLKK

-847 KVQIGQ
+847 KV
-853 LLSKISFMP
+853 KM
-862 RISRN
+862 
-867 S
+867 

>member
-17 TLYTPAFAYEGQP
+17 TLYTPALAYDGQP
-30 LGRNVAYNRTVNV
+30 LGENVAYRRTVDV

-62 LERGYQTACVSSNKD
+62 LDRGYQTACVSSNKD

-87 IDLGRSYEIDKI
+87 MDLGRSYEIDKI

-148 KIELEERTME
+148 KIKLEERTME

-175 EEKEMPNL
+175 EEKEVPNL
-183 AKNATAVASSD
+183 AENATAVASSY

-214 EYIQDPTV
+214 DYIQDQTV
-222 TDEEKADENIT
+222 TDEEKANENIT

-344 VELEYKLSPF
+344 VELEYNIAPS

-360 IVWSSSNEA
+360 VVWSSSNEA
-369 VAEVKNGVVTG
+369 VAEVKNGVVAG
-380 KSVGT
+380 KSVGR
-385 AIITIASKDNPNVN
+385 ADITIASKDNPNV
-399 KECIV
+399 KKICV
-404 NVSRELDKS
+404 VYVSKELDKS
-413 TVTAVKSDNNIRVNW
+413 KVTAVRNDKNINVNW
-428 SRVAHASSYIL
+428 TKVAHASSYVL
-439 SRYNKITGFVGKVYE
+439 SRYNKITGIVNDIYE
-454 GSDTEFE
+454 GTDTAFE
-461 DKDLLSGK
+461 DKDLTSGK
-469 YVYTVTAVVDKNDA
+469 YVYTVKAIVDENDA
-483 NANLYSNSISEES
+483 DTNLYSNSVSEES

-513 YKHMGLFVGG
+513 YQHMGLFVGG

-540 VTFKSLNEKVATVD
+540 ATFKSLNEKVATVD

-600 TVTMGLNQTRQ
+600 TVTMGLNQTSQ

-635 ATVDSNGVVTSK
+635 ATVDSNGGVTSK
-647 NSGSTIITA
+647 NSGSTIITV

-805 VKKAKKVKAVISLKK
+805 VKKAKTVKAVISLKK

-847 KVQIGQ
+847 KV
-853 LLSKISFMP
+853 KM
-862 RISRN
+862 
-867 S
+867 

>member
-292 TSHLRLQGIT
+292 TSHLRLQGIA

-847 KVQIGQ
+847 KV
-853 LLSKISFMP
+853 KM
-862 RISRN
+862 
-867 S
+867 